1 MDKIRLEVKGLSY
14 SQANNGAYALI
25 LLEKNGKRRLP
36 IVIGGSEAQSIAMEI
51 EKIKPARPLT
61 HDLFK
66 NFADAFHI
74 QLIEVIIYKFSEGV
88 FFSKLICVTVGDKV
102 EIDSRTSDAVA
113 LAIRFG
119 APIYTITE
127 VMNDAAIIVDEE
139 DEQGDDIVQEGSDSQ
154 DYSLSELSL
163 TALDE
168 ELLRAVD
175 EEDYE
180 RASNIRD
187 EINRRKKI

>member
-36 IVIGGSEAQSIAMEI
+36 IVIGGAEAQSIAMEI

-74 QLIEVIIYKFSEGV
+74 QLVEVVIHKFSEGV
-88 FFSKLICVTVGDKV
+88 FFSKLICVTVGDRV

-119 APIYTITE
+119 APIYTIEE
-127 VMNDAAIIVDEE
+127 VMNDAAIIIDEEE
-139 DEQGDDIVQEGSDSQ
+139 DEKEEETIAETDST
-154 DYSLSELSL
+154 YSPLSELSL
-163 TALDE
+163 AALNE
-168 ELLRAVD
+168 ELERAVD

-187 EINRRKKI
+187 EINRRKRL

>member
-36 IVIGGSEAQSIAMEI
+36 IVIGGAEAQSIAMEI

-74 QLIEVIIYKFSEGV
+74 QLIEVVIYKFSEGV
-88 FFSKLICVTVGDKV
+88 FFSKLICVTVGDKI

-139 DEQGDDIVQEGSDSQ
+139 DEQLEDELDEESENKDF
-154 DYSLSELSL
+154 SLSELSL

-168 ELLRAVD
+168 ELIKAID
-175 EEDYE
+175 EEEYE

-187 EINRRKKI
+187 EINRRKKL